1 MTEGTRWQFVGFIAV
16 LVLLYFL
23 LRVGLGLGVYAPD
36 LLVVGLLLGARRMRA
51 GWAAGLGFLLGV
63 LDGAA
68 HPMTM
73 GAGAVALTALGYLG
87 ARSREGLAGDSPV
100 LLALYLFAGKWLYD
114 VIVYLLLIKPN
125 LAGPVSTLV
134 LGSPLAAAYAAAAG
148 LAAAAAYRSVA

>member
-16 LVLLYFL
+16 LVVLYFL
-23 LRVGLGLGVYAPD
+23 LRIGLGLGDWAPD
-36 LLVVGLLLGARRMRA
+36 LLVVALLLGARRMRA

-73 GAGAVALTALGYLG
+73 GAGAVALSVLGYLG
-87 ARSREGLAGDSPV
+87 ARSREGLEGDSPV

-134 LGSPLAAAYAAAAG
+134 LGSPLAAAYAAAVG